1 MAARRGEA
9 RAVLRTDIAVIGAG
23 IAGAS
28 VAAELA
34 AAGRRVTL
42 LEAETTPGYHTTGRS
57 AALWILNYGPR
68 DARILTRA
76 SRGFFEN
83 PPQGFADHALTRR
96 RAVLSVAPPGQ
107 EEALAAML
115 AQGEGLRAIGPEEA
129 RALLPVLRPEA
140 VAGAALEDDAFDID
154 VAALHQGYLRMLR
167 ANGGQVMTDARAG
180 AIARRHGAWEIATPA
195 GTVSA
200 PVLVNAAGAWGD
212 VVARLA
218 GLSPLGLTPMRRT
231 ALLVDCPPG
240 HDPAEWPLAGDVA
253 HTWYVRPEARRKLRL
268 SPADETPMEPCDV
281 QPDEFDLALAVDR
294 VQAALDLPVARIEH
308 RWAGLRTFTPDRS
321 LAIGP
326 GREPGFFWQVGQ
338 GGYGIQTAPAAAK
351 LGAALVLG
359 RDPAALGLAEAAQL
373 ADPRRFPSSPKVA
386 PAGTRRATSA
396 PQHLPGGR

>member
-1 MAARRGEA
+1 MH
-9 RAVLRTDIAVIGAG
+9 RTDIAVIGGG

-68 DARILTRA
+68 DARLLTRA
-76 SRGFFEN
+76 SRAFFEH
-83 PPQGFADHALTRR
+83 PPAGFAAHPLTRR
-96 RAVLSVAPPGQ
+96 RAVLTVAPPGQ
-107 EEALAAML
+107 EARIEAMVAE
-115 AQGEGLRAIGPEEA
+115 GEGMRVIDAAEA
-129 RALLPVLRPEA
+129 RALIPVLRDEA
-140 VAGAALEDDAFDID
+140 VAGAAIEEDAFDID

-167 ANGGQVMTDARAG
+167 ANGGQVVTAARAE
-180 AIARRHGAWEIATPA
+180 AIARVNGAWEIVTPA
-195 GTVSA
+195 GRFAA

-212 VVARLA
+212 VVARRA
-218 GLSPLGLTPMRRT
+218 GAAPLGLTPLRRT
-231 ALLVDCPPG
+231 ALIVDGPPG
-240 HDPAEWPLAGDVA
+240 HDPASWPLVGDVA
-253 HTWYVRPEARRKLRL
+253 HSWYARPEARRKIML
-268 SPADETPMEPCDV
+268 SPADETPIEPCDA
-281 QPDEFDLALAVDR
+281 QPDELDLALAIHR

-326 GREPGFFWQVGQ
+326 GREPGFFWSAGQ

-359 RDPAALGLAEAAQL
+359 RDPAALGLAEAARL
-373 ADPRRFPSSPKVA
+373 ADPRRFP
-386 PAGTRRATSA
+386 G
-396 PQHLPGGR
+396 

>member
-1 MAARRGEA
+1 MH
-9 RAVLRTDIAVIGAG
+9 RTDIAVIGAG

-34 AAGRRVTL
+34 ASGRRVTL

-76 SRGFFEN
+76 SRGFFES
-83 PPQGFADHALTRR
+83 PPPGFADHRLTHR
-96 RAVLSVAPPGQ
+96 RAVLNVAPPGQ
-107 EEALAAML
+107 EDRLAAML
-115 AQGEGLRAIGPEEA
+115 AEGEGMRAIGPEEA

-140 VAGAALEDDAFDID
+140 VAGAAVEDDAFDID

-167 ANGGQVMTDARAG
+167 ANGGQVVTDARAG
-180 AIARRHGAWEIATPA
+180 VIARRDGAWEIATPA

-200 PVLVNAAGAWGD
+200 PVVVNAAGAWGD

-218 GLSPLGLTPMRRT
+218 GVAPLGLTPMRRT
-231 ALLVDCPPG
+231 ALLVDGPPG
-240 HDPAEWPLAGDVA
+240 HDPAEWPLVGDVA
-253 HTWYVRPEARRKLRL
+253 HTWYARPEARRKLML

-281 QPDEFDLALAVDR
+281 QPDELDLALAVDR

-326 GREPGFFWQVGQ
+326 APAVEGFFWSAGQ

-359 RDPAALGLAEAAQL
+359 RDPAALGLAEAARL
-373 ADPRRFPSSPKVA
+373 ADPGRFP
-386 PAGTRRATSA
+386 G
-396 PQHLPGGR
+396 